1 MVVSSANAFRLR
13 STLSILVLALVW
25 ELVARAELSPPLF
38 LPALSA
44 VLARWWSLIQDGSLI
59 TDLGVS
65 FFRAGVGLAV
75 AMAGGVVIGMSMSR
89 YRLMHWLFDPL
100 LALGFP
106 APKIAFL
113 PVFILWFGIYSLS
126 KIILVTFACIF
137 PIIIGTYAA
146 ARSVNRAWIWSAES
160 MGTPAPLI
168 MAKVIFPA
176 CLPKI
181 FAALRVALP
190 VALITTFT
198 AEMVAGGG
206 GMGATLMYA
215 QRFFESPTVFAY
227 ILTMLLVGLI
237 LDFLLLRMAVWF
249 PILQQTN

>member
-1 MVVSSANAFRLR
+1 MVVSSANAFHLR
-13 STLSILVLALVW
+13 STISILVLAVTW
-25 ELVARAELSPPLF
+25 ELAARAELSPPLF

-44 VLARWWSLIQDGSLI
+44 VLAQWWSLIQDGSLA

-75 AMAGGVVIGMSMSR
+75 AMAGGVIIGMSMSR

-146 ARSVNRAWIWSAES
+146 ARSVNRTWIWSAES
-160 MGTPAPLI
+160 LGTPTLLI

-181 FAALRVALP
+181 FAA
-190 VALITTFT
+190 
-198 AEMVAGGG
+198 
-206 GMGATLMYA
+206 
-215 QRFFESPTVFAY
+215 
-227 ILTMLLVGLI
+227 
-237 LDFLLLRMAVWF
+237 
-249 PILQQTN
+249 